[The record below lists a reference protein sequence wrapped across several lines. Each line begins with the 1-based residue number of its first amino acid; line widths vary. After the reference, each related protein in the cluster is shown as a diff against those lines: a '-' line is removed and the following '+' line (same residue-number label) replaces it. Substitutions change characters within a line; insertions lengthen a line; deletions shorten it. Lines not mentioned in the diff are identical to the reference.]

1 MRRRKRNW
9 FNKLFWWLSGGGK
22 GNDGEKKEKSK
33 PSEKEK
39 DTPKEKEEKP
49 VEEKKTGEEIK
60 PEEEPKKPILK
71 PKILEEKPSK
81 EDPPPY
87 TPPIKHIP
95 HVEED
100 PEEIEIEAHK
110 VKEDPFSGRKILP
123 VGIKSGKL
131 NVPDSEVKNCSKIYL
146 EVFNTITSMIY
157 TLDHRNDNKVMRGL
171 RHSYTNGYD
180 FTGSNSYEEAR
191 EIYRKGYTK
200 ILPEVREKVKSL
212 VVKYNNDNTNKSSIN
227 NDVVGYVPNVPNALM
242 NLPSSMIHRKPCP
255 RRTKTLHIIYFMEGN
270 CGVPA
275 GVFKKSGI
283 VLLAAIQ
290 IIEKRKIDVMLE
302 VGFCGG
308 YGNTEVLGGVVKVK
322 NYQEK
327 LNIQKLCFPIAH
339 PSFFRRFGFRF
350 IETFPALED
359 TYFNDGYGHA
369 MNLDSLQKCFTFK
382 DKNAIILNAIF
393 IHKELNSDVEKLV
406 NYINSKCD

>member
-123 VGIKSGKL
+123 VGIKSRFL
-131 NVPDSEVKNCSKIYL
+131 EDSDEHPNLKVYL
-146 EVFNTITSMIY
+146 ESFKSITSMLY
-157 TLDHRNDNKVMRGL
+157 TLDHRPNNSVMKGKFE
-171 RHSYTNGYD
+171 SNNNGYN
-180 FTGSNSYEEAR
+180 FTGTYSYDEAR
-191 EIYRKGYTK
+191 ELYRNGYTK
-200 ILPEVREKVKSL
+200 ILPEVKEKVHNL
-212 VVKYNNDNTNKSSIN
+212 VVKYMNDNSQKSTVQN
-227 NDVVGYVPNVPNALM
+227 ECVGYVPNVPNALM

-255 RRTKTLHIIYFMEGN
+255 RKTKTLHIMYFPIGL
-270 CGVPA
+270 CFVDKDLFKRA
-275 GVFKKSGI
+275 GI
-283 VLLAAIQ
+283 TLLAAIE
-290 IIEKRKIDVMLE
+290 IIEKRRIGIKLE
-302 VGFCGG
+302 IGCKASV
-308 YGNTEVLGGVVKVK
+308 GNTEAIGCVVQVK
-322 NYQEK
+322 NYHER
-327 LNIQKLCFPIAH
+327 LNIQKLCFPVAH
-339 PSFFRRFGFRF
+339 PSMFRRFGFKF
-350 IETFPALED
+350 NETFPGLTD
-359 TYFNDGYGHA
+359 TRFRNGYGS
-369 MNLDSLQKCFTFK
+369 SLNINQLREYYNF
-382 DKNAIILNAIF
+382 DKNSIILTAIY
-393 IHKELNSDVEKLV
+393 IEETLGNDVEKLV

>member
-1 MRRRKRNW
+1 MQKRKRNW
-9 FNKLFWWLSGGGK
+9 FNKLFWWIFGGGK
-22 GNDGEKKEKSK
+22 GNDGKKKEKSK
-33 PSEKEK
+33 PSGKK
-39 DTPKEKEEKP
+39 DTKEEKP
-49 VEEKKTGEEIK
+49 VEEKIK
-60 PEEEPKKPILK
+60 PEEEPKKPVLK

-123 VGIKSGKL
+123 VGIKSIKL
-131 NVPDSEVKNCSKIYL
+131 NIPSDSEVKNCSKIYL
-146 EVFNTITSMIY
+146 EVFSTITSMIY
-157 TLDHRNDNKVMRGL
+157 TLDHRNDNEVMIGL
-171 RHSYTNGYD
+171 RQSYTNGYD

-242 NLPSSMIHRKPCP
+242 NLPFSMIHRKPCP
-255 RRTKTLHIIYFMEGN
+255 RRTKTLHIIYFMNGSF
-270 CGVPA
+270 GVTA
-275 GVFKKSGI
+275 DVFKKSGI

-290 IIEKRKIDVMLE
+290 IIEKRRIDVMLE
-302 VGFCGG
+302 VGFFCG
-308 YGNTEVLGGVVKVK
+308 YGDTEVLGGVVKVK
-322 NYQEK
+322 DYQEK

-350 IETFPALED
+350 VETFPALED
-359 TYFNDGYGHA
+359 TYFKDGYGCS

-382 DKNAIILNAIF
+382 DKNAIILNAIL
-393 IHKELNSDVEKLV
+393 IDRELNSDVEKLV
-406 NYINSKCD
+406 NYINSKCN